1 MSCCVHESYSF
12 TESSDQCFLIYLLL
26 LFAIFGDNIT
36 LQSVSVCA
44 CCNIEKI
51 LKVSLLKRQRVE
63 AFSLVT
69 RKFRSKTLQKIA
81 SRLPHQIV

>member
-1 MSCCVHESYSF
+1 MLSN
-12 TESSDQCFLIYLLL
+12 LP
-26 LFAIFGDNIT
+26 FAAICYFWRQYFIT
-36 LQSVSVCA
+36 LQSFSVRA

-81 SRLPHQIV
+81 SRLPPQIV